1 MGGPLRARS
10 AASGSSGRVD
20 VQVRQVHVDGG
31 TFGPVQSKREDRRA
45 DYEDGGHRVNE
56 EARHGRLLVDLQV
69 NLVWAQH
76 GRPAAEAYRA
86 SIENDLL
93 PDREKAATKAS
104 LKAKAEAVKPKA
116 EKEYTAPKASSG
128 SPFPG
133 RPGLSYPSSWQSMN
147 KAKRAAWKKA
157 QGL

>member
-1 MGGPLRARS
+1 MRGARPQDLRDELTSKYVKSTLMEGHSVLFSQSEKTVAQIMKM
-10 AASGSSGRVD
+10 VD
-20 VQVRQVHVDGG
+20 TALMKKHVMDESVG
-31 TFGPVQSKREDRRA
+31 D
-45 DYEDGGHRVNE
+45 
-56 EARHGRLLVDLQV
+56 LLVDLQV

-104 LKAKAEAVKPKA
+104 LKAKAEAVKSKA

-128 SPFPG
+128 SPF
-133 RPGLSYPSSWQSMN
+133 S
-147 KAKRAAWKKA
+147 AF
-157 QGL
+157 QGGPAS